1 MNRVIRYIVSIVV
14 GLSVTALTLQVAG
27 TEDWLF
33 LAVFPLYATTTAF
46 VLSHTSE
53 WSRSLR
59 MTDQDISSRIRGAT
73 IGGVSA
79 FSISLLV
86 DVSVAVGIT
95 AIGLMLFSLSIGVM
109 ESAIQR
115 ER

>member
-1 MNRVIRYIVSIVV
+1 MNRVIRYVISIVV
-14 GLSVTALTLQVAG
+14 GLSVTALTVWVAG
-27 TEDWLF
+27 AEGLLF
-33 LAVFPLYATTTAF
+33 LAVFPLYTTTSAF

-59 MTDQDISSRIRGAT
+59 MGKKDFSDRIRGAT

-79 FSISLLV
+79 FSVSLLLE
-86 DVSVAVGIT
+86 VSIAVGIT
-95 AIGLMLFSLSIGVM
+95 GIGLMLFSLSVGIA
-109 ESAIQR
+109 ESATER